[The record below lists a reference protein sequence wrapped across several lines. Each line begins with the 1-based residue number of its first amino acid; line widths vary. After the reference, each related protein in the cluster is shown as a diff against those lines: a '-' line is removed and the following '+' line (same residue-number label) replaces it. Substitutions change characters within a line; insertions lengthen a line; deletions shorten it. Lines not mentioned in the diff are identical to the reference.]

1 MLDILF
7 LGTAASVPSRDRA
20 PSCIAVRGGT
30 DMILFDCG
38 EGSQRQLMVSP
49 FSFMKINGVFITH
62 LHGDHF
68 FGLPGLLQTMGLSGR
83 KDPLKVCGPKGLSD
97 AVTTMLNSC
106 EGEIPYPLELM
117 DLEPGDRVC
126 FKDHFVTCFET
137 VHNIPSLGYVLC
149 ENDRRGKF
157 DKKRAD
163 ELGLRPSDYSIL
175 ESGKAVGDITPEMII
190 GPSRPGLKMVYSGD
204 TVPCSGLK
212 EAAGGAD
219 LLIHEATY
227 CEPEKQLAAE
237 HYHST
242 AAQAAG
248 TAKECGC
255 KHLILT
261 HISNRYK
268 DRGVSLEEARKI
280 FPDTFVA
287 DDLAL
292 YGLTDR
298 ELRSV

>member
-1 MLDILF
+1 
-7 LGTAASVPSRDRA
+7 
-20 PSCIAVRGGT
+20 
-30 DMILFDCG
+30 
-38 EGSQRQLMVSP
+38 
-49 FSFMKINGVFITH
+49 
-62 LHGDHF
+62 
-68 FGLPGLLQTMGLSGR
+68 
-83 KDPLKVCGPKGLSD
+83 
-97 AVTTMLNSC
+97 
-106 EGEIPYPLELM
+106 M
-117 DLEPGDRVC
+117 D
-126 FKDHFVTCFET
+126 T
-137 VHNIPSLGYVLC
+137 SYA
-149 ENDRRGKF
+149 ENDRRENSN
-157 DKKRAD
+157 KKRAD
-163 ELGLRPSDYSIL
+163 ELIEASDTVFG
-175 ESGKAVGDITPEMII
+175 SGKASGYHTEISR
-190 GPSRPGLKMVYSGD
+190 PSRPGLKMVYSGD

-227 CEPEKQLAAE
+227 CDPEEQLAAE

-280 FPDTFVA
+280 FPDTVVA